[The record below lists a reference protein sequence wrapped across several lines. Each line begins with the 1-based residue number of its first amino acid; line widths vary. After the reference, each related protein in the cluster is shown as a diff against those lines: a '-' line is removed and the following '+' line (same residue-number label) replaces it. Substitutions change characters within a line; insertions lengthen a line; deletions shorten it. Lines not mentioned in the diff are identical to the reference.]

1 MYLISRCEPC
11 VYVFSQVM
19 LVAHEG
25 SGGYMALKVLSKY
38 KLQVR
43 PPSPHPTSHSEG
55 IAAQLYIAMHVDPRA
70 LPVSAVMRADD
81 PPGAGGTDGAWAA
94 E

>member
-1 MYLISRCEPC
+1 MYLIWRCEPC
-11 VYVFSQVM
+11 VHVSPQVM

-43 PPSPHPTSHSEG
+43 PPPSHPTSQSEG
-55 IAAQLYIAMHVDPRA
+55 IADQLETANR
-70 LPVSAVMRADD
+70 
-81 PPGAGGTDGAWAA
+81 G
-94 E
+94 